1 MRLFMFMEAFEI
13 DAYEWLFLK
22 SYCERGIYLME
33 DLVWQVKIF
42 EYFHFLIFFFYLS
55 YLTSLTDI
63 KNLVALISI
72 ETSMSSNPL
81 NNVAYL
87 L

>member
-33 DLVWQVKIF
+33 DLVWQVNIF
-42 EYFHFLIFFFYLS
+42 EYFHFLIFFLPFIFNFTYRYKKFGS
-55 YLTSLTDI
+55 F
-63 KNLVALISI
+63 N
-72 ETSMSSNPL
+72 
-81 NNVAYL
+81 
-87 L
+87 